1 MNSYYKD
8 THPIMSSTPYDIPA
22 LVENISITSKELGQD
37 NGEARRQCLQAAR
50 SLTFALEMPIETVF
64 RHGWAEV

>member
-1 MNSYYKD
+1 MSKD
-8 THPIMSSTPYDIPA
+8 
-22 LVENISITSKELGQD
+22 LGKD

-50 SLTFALEMPIETVF
+50 SLTFALELPIETVF